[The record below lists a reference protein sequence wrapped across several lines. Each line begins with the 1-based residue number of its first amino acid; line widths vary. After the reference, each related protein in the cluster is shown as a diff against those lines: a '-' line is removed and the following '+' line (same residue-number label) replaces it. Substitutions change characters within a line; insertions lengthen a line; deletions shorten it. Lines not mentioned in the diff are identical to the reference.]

1 MKRKTPAL
9 VVALCLMV
17 PAAIARAQ
25 GGDAFGAF
33 VPAASASASG
43 SSSAQAA
50 PSGATSAPAAAS
62 ASTSALPPEAPAAT
76 EEDPV
81 VLGKVSLTY
90 LLERVEVRGNLRT
103 LSSLVKRYVPFR
115 EGQVFDVDDPEL
127 ELSRY
132 RLLGTGFFQ
141 KVSYSLRRGAKRG
154 AVVLVVEVTERNTIV
169 VNDVWLGLSATADR
183 NGEPRPLS
191 AYTGLDAAET
201 NLAGTGVTLGGAFA
215 VAEDQL
221 ALRLRYFDPSFR
233 GSPWMTHGTL
243 LYNLAREFYGT
254 RDVRYDDPVGG
265 ASRVEDFAV
274 VRYRRVGGSVGV
286 GRDLSVST
294 QLFVDYRLEGVD
306 AELPRAA
313 SHRRGARVEPLEY
326 HLLPGKSLLSALH
339 VDLAHDTR
347 VAPVLPTRGYLVQ
360 AALDVAMTPLGSSYA
375 FQKVQ
380 LRTSRWWQL
389 KNGHVLRLEAF
400 GGALSGD
407 APVFERFYV
416 ADLSDL
422 LPDRVL
428 ELNTDRRPAPNFFGT
443 DVAEVRFGEYAAKV
457 QLEHRVPVYRGVRS
471 VYGVDAFTAAGVYGI
486 AARRDID
493 EPPVGYSGFARVPID
508 FTFNLGLRIDTKA
521 GGFVFALANPL
532 GFVPVLRGR
541 R

>member
-1 MKRKTPAL
+1 M
-9 VVALCLMV
+9 
-17 PAAIARAQ
+17 
-25 GGDAFGAF
+25 
-33 VPAASASASG
+33 
-43 SSSAQAA
+43 
-50 PSGATSAPAAAS
+50 
-62 ASTSALPPEAPAAT
+62 
-76 EEDPV
+76 
-81 VLGKVSLTY
+81 LGKVSLTY
-90 LLERVEVRGNLRT
+90 LLERDEVRGNLLTRA
-103 LSSLVKRYVPFR
+103 SVVKRYVPFH

-141 KVSYSLRRGAKRG
+141 KVSYSLRRGSKRG
-154 AVVLVVEVTERNTIV
+154 AVVLVVDVRERNTIV
-169 VNDVWLGLSATADR
+169 INDVWLGLSATADR
-183 NGEPRPLS
+183 AGEPRPLS

-221 ALRLRYFDPSFR
+221 ALRVRTFDPSFR

-274 VRYRRVGGSVGV
+274 VRYRRLGGSLGV

-294 QLFVDYRLEGVD
+294 QLFADYRLERVQ

-313 SHRRGARVEPLEY
+313 SHRRGARVEPLAY
-326 HLLPGKSLLSALH
+326 HLLPGVSLLSALH
-339 VDLAHDTR
+339 LDLTHDTR
-347 VAPVLPTRGYLVQ
+347 DVPVLPTRGWLVQ
-360 AALDVAMTPLGSSYA
+360 SALDVAATPLGSSYA
-375 FQKVQ
+375 YQRVQ
-380 LRTSRWWQL
+380 VRASRWWQA
-389 KNGHVLRLEAF
+389 KNGHVLRLEAY
-400 GGALSGD
+400 GGAIAGD

-443 DVAEVRFGEYAAKV
+443 DVAEVRFGEYAARL

-471 VYGVDAFTAAGVYGI
+471 VYGVDAFTAVGVYAV
-486 AARRDID
+486 AARRDLD
-493 EPPVGYSGFARVPID
+493 DPPAGYSGLARVPID
-508 FTFNLGLRIDTKA
+508 LTFNLGLRIDTKA

-541 R
+541 RLAACASGPRPWPSSRRRSFRAPRAPTIRRSSRRRPPSSRGTRPSCA